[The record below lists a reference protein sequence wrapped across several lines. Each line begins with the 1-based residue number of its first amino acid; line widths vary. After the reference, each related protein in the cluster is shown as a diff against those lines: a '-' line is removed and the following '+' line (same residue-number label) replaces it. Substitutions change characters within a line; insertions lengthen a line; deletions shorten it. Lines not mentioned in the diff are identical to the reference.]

1 MKTQLS
7 IIRTLFRFKTYTIIN
22 IVRLAS
28 ERSGNDNNSALYPSG
43 INGRPFL
50 QRFRSPVFTHRSVK

>member
-22 IVRLAS
+22 IVRLA
-28 ERSGNDNNSALYPSG
+28 
-43 INGRPFL
+43 
-50 QRFRSPVFTHRSVK
+50 VSVAATIIIVRYIHQELTVDQPCSL

>member
-22 IVRLAS
+22 IVRLAVS
-28 ERSGNDNNSALYPSG
+28 VAATIIIVGYIHQELTVDHFCKDLDRLY
-43 INGRPFL
+43 L
-50 QRFRSPVFTHRSVK
+50 LTVQ